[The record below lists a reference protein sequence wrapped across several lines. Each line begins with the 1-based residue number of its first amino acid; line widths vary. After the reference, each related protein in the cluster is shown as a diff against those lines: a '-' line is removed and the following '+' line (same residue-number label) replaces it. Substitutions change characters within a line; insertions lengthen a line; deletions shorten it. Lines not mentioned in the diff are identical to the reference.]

1 MFVAPLLF
9 AALAF
14 AEPADGVALN
24 PVPFPA
30 DAELRDVHG
39 ARTTLGEAFAD
50 DSGAPAQA
58 AVVVFVGT
66 ECPLVQI
73 TAPRLRAV
81 AEEGREQGVRLVLV
95 DANRQDS
102 LSDLAEFR
110 ARHEFD
116 AAGVPV
122 LKDPGNKLA
131 DRLKAERTP
140 EVLIF
145 GPPEENGN
153 GRTLRYRGRIDDQ
166 YGVGTAK
173 GSASRDDFGLALASV
188 LAGEAVA
195 EPATEVVGCKIGR
208 VREADPDAAV
218 TWASGPDGAPG
229 AAAVIFAK
237 CAPCH
242 RPGEAAPFALLD
254 YEEAAGWGPM
264 LAEVVKDERMPP
276 WPADPAHGEFSN
288 DASLSDAEKDTLLT
302 WVKAGCP
309 EGDPADAPA
318 PPTFAEGWRIGEP
331 DAVFAMAEEPAE
343 VPAEGVIDY
352 RYFRVDPGFTEDKY
366 VVAAEPRPG
375 NPAVVHHII
384 VRVIPPDAQKKID
397 AGDALIGYAPGLP
410 PMQLKPGQAFK
421 IKAGSQLLFEMH
433 YTANG
438 RPTTDLS
445 RVGMKFVDPAEF
457 GGEENLT
464 LVKSTA
470 VANHRFEIP
479 PGAKAHTVT
488 ASRKVPGDVTLL
500 ALTPHMHF
508 RGASF
513 KYELTTPDGE
523 TRTLL
528 DVPEYDFNWQ
538 LRYDLAEPLRVKK
551 GSTITCTAT
560 FDNSA
565 GNPRNPDPTVAV
577 RWGEQSWEEMMI
589 GFLLIAT
596 E

>member
-9 AALAF
+9 AALA
-14 AEPADGVALN
+14 AGDVALT

-39 ARTTLGEAFAD
+39 ARTTLGAALAD
-50 DSGAPAQA
+50 ESGEPARA
-58 AVVVFVGT
+58 AVIVFVGT

-81 AEEGREQGVRLVLV
+81 AEEGRKDGVRLVLV

-110 ARHEFD
+110 TRHEFD
-116 AAGVPV
+116 KAGVPV
-122 LKDPGNKLA
+122 LKDPGNTLA
-131 DRLKAERTP
+131 DALKAERTP

-145 GPPEENGN
+145 GPSGKD

-173 GSASRDDFGLALASV
+173 ASASRDDFGLALASV
-188 LAGEAVA
+188 LKGEPVA

-208 VREADPDAAV
+208 AREVDPNAAV

-229 AAAVIFAK
+229 AAAVIFDK

-264 LAEVVKDERMPP
+264 LAEVVKEDRMPP

-288 DASLSDAEKDTLLT
+288 DARLSAAEKETLLT

-309 EGDPADAPA
+309 EGDADAAPA

-331 DAVFAMAEEPAE
+331 DAVFAMADEPAQ

-352 RYFRVDPGFTEDKY
+352 RYLRVDPGFTEDKY

-384 VRVIPPDAQKKID
+384 VRVIPPDANKKIN

-421 IKAGSQLLFEMH
+421 IKAGSQFLFEMH

-438 RPTTDLS
+438 RPATDLS
-445 RVGMKFVDPAEF
+445 HVGLKFLDPAEF
-457 GGEENLT
+457 GGEESLT
-464 LVKSTA
+464 LVRSEA
-470 VANHRFEIP
+470 VMTHRFEIP
-479 PGAKAHTVT
+479 PGAKSHEVT
-488 ASRKVPGDVTLL
+488 ASRKAPGDFTLL

-513 KYELTTPDGE
+513 RYDLTTPDGE
-523 TRTLL
+523 TKTLL
-528 DVPEYDFNWQ
+528 NVPEYDFNWQ

-589 GFLLIAT
+589 GFLLIAS